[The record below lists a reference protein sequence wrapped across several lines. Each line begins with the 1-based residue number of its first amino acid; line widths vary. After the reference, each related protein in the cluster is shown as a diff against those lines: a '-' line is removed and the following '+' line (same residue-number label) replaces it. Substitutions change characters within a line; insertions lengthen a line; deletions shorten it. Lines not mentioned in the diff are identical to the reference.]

1 MHIWYRGRTV
11 SEKCPDHQSWLPNGG
26 WERLERKDKGSQE
39 GHSGQVGRM
48 FVSNRHQV
56 QQGSEETTEG
66 GYRGFWE
73 ECERTYEWGPPGMNA
88 DVVLNFDFWWLLSG
102 EDDWQDILHFWC
114 SLYLWL
120 RVACLEAARLLSSLL
135 LHHYVHPSAVEVH
148 HLLQGQVPAVHA
160 W

>member
-1 MHIWYRGRTV
+1 MHIWHRGRTV
-11 SEKCPDHQSWLPNGG
+11 SEKCPDHQSWHPNGG

-66 GYRGFWE
+66 GYRWFWE

-88 DVVLNFDFWWLLSG
+88 DKFWALMTLIRWRWLTR
-102 EDDWQDILHFWC
+102 
-114 SLYLWL
+114 YP
-120 RVACLEAARLLSSLL
+120 SLL
-135 LHHYVHPSAVEVH
+135 VFFVFVAQSGLPWGSQTAFLSITTSLCLPFCCGGSSPTPGTSTSCSCLVK
-148 HLLQGQVPAVHA
+148 
-160 W
+160 